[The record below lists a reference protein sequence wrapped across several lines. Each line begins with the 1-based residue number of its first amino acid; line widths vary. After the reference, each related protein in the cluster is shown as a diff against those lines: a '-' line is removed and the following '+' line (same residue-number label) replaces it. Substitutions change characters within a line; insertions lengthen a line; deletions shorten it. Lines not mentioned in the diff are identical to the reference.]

1 MDADTKGGSMDIE
14 YLQAKL
20 REFARD
26 RDWEQ
31 YHTPKNI
38 SMALSVEAAELL
50 EIFQWMTPD
59 ESIAVRNSQSQK
71 QPVEDE
77 LGDILNYVLRLA
89 DVLDIDLEQ
98 AVSNKM
104 EKNALKYPAAG
115 PMTPRSKKEPS

>member
-1 MDADTKGGSMDIE
+1 MDIE

-38 SMALSVEAAELL
+38 SIALSVEAAELL

-115 PMTPRSKKEPS
+115 PMTPRSKKEQS

>member
-1 MDADTKGGSMDIE
+1 MRELIPSWRSRHFLLYTAPRGTVVTTLGADTKGGSMDIE

-38 SMALSVEAAELL
+38 SIALSVEAAELL

-59 ESIAVRNSQSQK
+59 E
-71 QPVEDE
+71 
-77 LGDILNYVLRLA
+77 
-89 DVLDIDLEQ
+89 
-98 AVSNKM
+98 
-104 EKNALKYPAAG
+104 
-115 PMTPRSKKEPS
+115 

>member
-1 MDADTKGGSMDIE
+1 MDIE

-115 PMTPRSKKEPS
+115 PMTPGSKKEQS

>member
-1 MDADTKGGSMDIE
+1 MTDSFLADLNSQTNLFSDE
-14 YLQAKL
+14 
-20 REFARD
+20 
-26 RDWEQ
+26 RDWSQ
-31 YHTPKNI
+31 FHSPKNL
-38 SMALSVEAAELL
+38 SMALIVEAAELV

-59 ESIAVRNSQSQK
+59 ESIAVRNSQSQR

-115 PMTPRSKKEPS
+115 PMTPRSKKEQS